1 MTFFA
6 RIFSSRAGF
15 RRQLTVG
22 FTVSIIFIALASSLT
37 ISWLASDKVR
47 VNLVEQG
54 RQVTLGFA
62 SQSALALLYG
72 SEENAWDSAAATLA
86 FPGIRHVAIY
96 DANNNN
102 VLSEGQPPSWRP
114 NGFIEGKNAAA
125 VLARE
130 LRDTW
135 NFLAPVYLHNEDLQ
149 NASVSPFKLSEP
161 GRELLGFVHVEMSKD
176 TLHEMRK
183 NIFLQNILI
192 SLSFAVLLWLVLLMI
207 TGRIT
212 GPLNLLSKIMKKAEL
227 GETQVRAPVEGPKDV
242 ADMAN
247 AFNKMMSVL
256 NERNDKLLQ
265 QTVMLERRV
274 EERRRVERALQQ
286 RVETEKLVS
295 MVSAQFLAVTSDEV
309 QDELK
314 HILHII
320 GEFFGI
326 DRSYLYLYS
335 KDRKIIKKAYEWHAP
350 KIAPHAR
357 DWAGVR
363 VEDFPWHKVSWGANE
378 ILHIPDVRNANEA
391 ASELLDLSN
400 LTTVRSH
407 LSIPLI
413 RGEGLSGV
421 LGMDS
426 VLEIRD
432 WKPEDLTLVKIIAEI
447 LANALERLDKEQEL
461 QQAKEAAESANR
473 AKSEFL
479 ANMSHEIRTPMN
491 GLLGMIGLL
500 KDTPL
505 NPQQREYLELAHN
518 SGDSLLVLVNDVL
531 DLSKIEARK
540 FQLEHVEFDLRK
552 VVEDATGLFAEQ
564 AFAKGL
570 NIHSII
576 DSSVPLSVMGDP
588 TRLWQVLANLV
599 GNAVKFTDLGEIAV
613 RVKIE
618 QVQKNGVALRFSVTD
633 TGIGIDAK
641 EREAIFDAFTQ
652 ADRSVNR
659 YYGGTGL
666 GLAICKEIVSR
677 MGDGKIG
684 VFSKPGEG
692 SRFWF
697 MVNLE
702 LPMTKTTSTPA
713 FPSLRNKTVLIVD
726 SDINSREAVGNMLE
740 VTSVQCDCAADAE
753 SALRMLQTADR
764 SNKVYGLA
772 ILDATTPWM
781 GNLALALRIHA
792 DPKFSELPIIL
803 VAPLGRNEQATVNQ
817 DAGVRGI
824 LTRPLRHSR
833 LYERLTAVLEN
844 VETGGE
850 QAQTRGANPLG
861 YKRDGKRILIVEDN
875 IVNQK
880 VALGMLAKLGYQ
892 VDAANNGQQALE
904 ALEKRD
910 YDLVF
915 MDCQMPGLDGFQ
927 STVEIRRRESSHRH
941 TLIIAMTAHTTAE
954 DRDRCLGAGMDD
966 FLPKPIRIETV
977 GKLLDRWL
985 PLVHG
990 VNVVQMESEHTDETV
1005 NRTALRMS
1013 ELQSLDNST
1022 FSSIKELLGEEIADT
1037 VDIFLADAAM
1047 RVKELRSAAE
1057 AGDFERLRREAHSL
1071 TGSSSTVGA
1080 IRLSILCRQLSETTK
1095 QSDKKGLRERL
1106 AQVEWELGALQA
1118 SLHHDKA
1125 ATRS

>member
-1 MTFFA
+1 MT
-6 RIFSSRAGF
+6 ILTQLFSSRAGF

-47 VNLVEQG
+47 VNLVEQA

-86 FPGIRHVAIY
+86 FPGIRHVSIY
-96 DANNNN
+96 DADNNN
-102 VLSEGQPPSWRP
+102 VLSEGQSPSWMPDSFR
-114 NGFIEGKNAAA
+114 EGKNVAA
-125 VLARE
+125 VLAKE

-135 NFLAPVYLHNEDLQ
+135 HFLAPVYLHDEDSQ
-149 NASVSPFKLSEP
+149 GTSVSPFKLSEP

-176 TLHEMRK
+176 TLHEMQK

-207 TGRIT
+207 TSRIT

-274 EERRRVERALQQ
+274 EERRQVELALQQ

-295 MVSAQFLAVTSDEV
+295 LVSAQFLAVTSDEV

-357 DWAGVR
+357 DWAGVS

-378 ILHIPDVRNANEA
+378 ILHIPDVRNANET
-391 ASELLDLSN
+391 ASELLDLSH
-400 LTTVRSH
+400 LATVRSH

-413 RGEGLSGV
+413 HSEGLSGV

-491 GLLGMIGLL
+491 GLLGMISLL

-599 GNAVKFTDLGEIAV
+599 GNAVKFTDLGEIAI
-613 RVKIE
+613 RVKVE
-618 QVQKNGVALRFSVTD
+618 QVHKNRVALRFSVAD
-633 TGIGIDAK
+633 TGIGIDSK
-641 EREAIFDAFTQ
+641 ERETIFDAFAQ

-702 LPMTKTTSTPA
+702 LPLTQTASMPA
-713 FPSLRNKTVLIVD
+713 FPSLHNKSVLIVD
-726 SDINSREAVGNMLE
+726 SDSDSREAVGNMLG
-740 VTSVQCDCAADAE
+740 TAAVQWDCAADAE
-753 SALRMLQTADR
+753 SALRMLQVAER

-792 DPKFSELPIIL
+792 DPKFAELPIIL
-803 VAPLGRNEQATVNQ
+803 VAPLGRNEQAKVNQ
-817 DAGVRGI
+817 DAGVRGM

-833 LYERLTAVLEN
+833 LYECLTAVLEN
-844 VETGGE
+844 VEIK
-850 QAQTRGANPLG
+850 QVQVQGATTLG
-861 YKRDGKRILIVEDN
+861 YQRGGKRILVVEDN

-915 MDCQMPGLDGFQ
+915 MDCQMPGMDGFQ
-927 STVEIRRRESSHRH
+927 STVEIRRRESSRRH
-941 TLIIAMTAHTTAE
+941 TIIIAMTAHTAAE

-966 FLPKPIRIETV
+966 FLPKPIRLEVV

-985 PLVHG
+985 PIVHG

-1013 ELQSLDNST
+1013 ELQSLDNGT
-1022 FSSIKELLGEEIADT
+1022 FSSLKELLGEEIADT
-1037 VDIFLADAAM
+1037 VDIFLADAEM

-1057 AGDFERLRREAHSL
+1057 AGDFEKLRREAHSL
-1071 TGSSSTVGA
+1071 KGSSGTVGA
-1080 IRLSILCRQLSETTK
+1080 IRLSILCKQLSEMTK

-1125 ATRS
+1125 ATRL